1 MAVIEIELDMLELVH
16 EQLFHIDFLQTYCII
31 GRRIGEI
38 HVTKEIQLC
47 VKECLNYE
55 PDIFFK

>member
-16 EQLFHIDFLQTYCII
+16 EQLFPIDFLQTYCII

-38 HVTKEIQLC
+38 HITKEIQLRC
-47 VKECLNYE
+47 
-55 PDIFFK
+55 